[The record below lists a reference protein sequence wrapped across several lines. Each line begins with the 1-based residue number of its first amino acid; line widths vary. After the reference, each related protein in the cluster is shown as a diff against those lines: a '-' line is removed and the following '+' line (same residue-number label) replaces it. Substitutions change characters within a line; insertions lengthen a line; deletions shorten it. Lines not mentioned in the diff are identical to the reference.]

1 MNRLLL
7 LLFTLI
13 LFFEGNAQTRVV
25 LNPSVA
31 EQSHREMSIDKIKFY
46 PDSTVIEL
54 IIINNLPE
62 GGWFCIDSN
71 TYIEDAKGLARK
83 KVYNVHGISW
93 CPQVYRFQQVGETLQ
108 ISLVFPEMA
117 VETEVLNLFE
127 QCERACFSFRGIILD
142 DKLNNDIRL
151 FDEAMN
157 CYVSNKLD
165 QAIELFMNIIEDIP
179 ANPTHVYGYS
189 YYHLVQI
196 YLNKGDKK
204 TAHFWFEQLER
215 SGLPNR
221 QYYLDAIRQV
231 LESKY

>member
-7 LLFTLI
+7 LLFALI

-31 EQSHREMSIDKIKFY
+31 EQSHRELSINKIKFY

-54 IIINNLPE
+54 TIINSLPE

-71 TYIEDAKGLARK
+71 TYIEDAKG
-83 KVYNVHGISW
+83 ISW

-108 ISLVFPEMA
+108 FFLVFPEME
-117 VETEVLNLFE
+117 VEAEVLNLIE

-142 DKLNNDIRL
+142 DKLNYDIRL

-157 CYVSNKLD
+157 CYVSNNLD
-165 QAIELFMNIIEDIP
+165 KAIELFMNVVEDIP
-179 ANPTHVYGYS
+179 ANPTHVYGYA

-204 TAHFWFEQLER
+204 TAQFWVEQLER

-221 QYYLDAIRQV
+221 QYFMNAIGR
-231 LESKY
+231 EFKSIY